1 VRKLTLILVVIISAF
16 RNEAQQG
23 NCILKPPYYTIHFG
37 SGNVEDLN
45 SMVSSRYSRVPS
57 YCPSD
62 GHYAYTPH
70 TSDCFRGD
78 WFTLTADHTPG
89 DRDGNMLLVNSSPRS
104 GIFLNTTIPG
114 LKPKTTYEFGVWMMN
129 VCKITEKCPF
139 PLLPDITIH
148 LQTVQGKNVAQLSTG
163 EVERVHSPEWKQ
175 YQFMFTTPAV
185 ATDLTLIMVNN
196 APGGC
201 GNDFVMDDITFRE
214 CVPPPPAVVR
224 KKPNNVPAR
233 KPSTTAAPEK
243 KTNKPTT
250 AKVVPK
256 AVTKP
261 AVKSPAKATSK
272 PSSKPLA
279 KAPGKTIQPASQ
291 QPQVARQKIDSQ
303 KVAPVVRQRS
313 LVLPPAPAVLR
324 NRANAL
330 VKTIEMQKG
339 EIRVDLYDN
348 GEIDDDTVSIY
359 HNNRLLAAR
368 SRLSQKAITFRIVV
382 DDAHPH
388 HELVMVAENLGSIP
402 PNTSL
407 MVVTAG
413 EIRHEV
419 FISSTKQKNAKVV
432 FELANK

>member
-1 VRKLTLILVVIISAF
+1 VRKLTLILVAIISAF

-45 SMVSSRYSRVPS
+45 SMVSSRYSRVAS

-62 GHYAYTPH
+62 GYYAYTPH

-224 KKPNNVPAR
+224 KKPNNVPAS
-233 KPSTTAAPEK
+233 KPSTSAAPEK

-261 AVKSPAKATSK
+261 AVKSHKQALFKAACEGARQNHSARKSAAAGCEAKDRFAK
-272 PSSKPLA
+272 GGSSGKTEITRT
-279 KAPGKTIQPASQ
+279 APGSCG
-291 QPQVARQKIDSQ
+291 
-303 KVAPVVRQRS
+303 
-313 LVLPPAPAVLR
+313 
-324 NRANAL
+324 
-330 VKTIEMQKG
+330 IEKPGKCPGQ
-339 EIRVDLYDN
+339 
-348 GEIDDDTVSIY
+348 DD
-359 HNNRLLAAR
+359 R
-368 SRLSQKAITFRIVV
+368 
-382 DDAHPH
+382 
-388 HELVMVAENLGSIP
+388 
-402 PNTSL
+402 
-407 MVVTAG
+407 
-413 EIRHEV
+413 
-419 FISSTKQKNAKVV
+419 NAKRRD
-432 FELANK
+432 KGRSI